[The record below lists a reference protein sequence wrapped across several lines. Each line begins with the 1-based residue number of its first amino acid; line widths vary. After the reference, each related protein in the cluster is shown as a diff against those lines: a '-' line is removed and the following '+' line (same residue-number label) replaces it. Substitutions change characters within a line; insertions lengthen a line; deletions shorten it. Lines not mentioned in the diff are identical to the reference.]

1 MKVRLK
7 DLKPNPL
14 RDFIVD
20 PIDKAAI
27 TQLRTSIKEDGF
39 WDGLVLGKR
48 GPDIFVIA
56 GEHRKL
62 AAIAEGYTE
71 IDVNFAD

>member
-14 RDFIVD
+14 RDFVVD
-20 PIDKAAI
+20 PIDSETVKK
-27 TQLRTSIKEDGF
+27 LRASIKEDGF
-39 WDGLVLGKR
+39 WDGIVCGKR
-48 GPDIFVIA
+48 GSEIFIIA

-71 IDVNFAD
+71 IDLNIN